1 MRKMDWKIVLLVA
14 FAALLG
20 SFGQLF
26 FKKGST
32 NLSFNI
38 ISFLTNWYLILGLC
52 LYGISTIIYVYALS
66 HGELSMLYPVIATSY
81 IWTCLLAVLILGER
95 MNLVN
100 WIGILFILLGVSLVV
115 R

>member
-1 MRKMDWKIVLLVA
+1 MEWKIILLVA

-20 SFGQLF
+20 SFGQLC
-26 FKKGST
+26 FKKGSA

-38 ISFLTNWYLILGLC
+38 TSLLTNWYLMLGLC
-52 LYGISTIIYVYALS
+52 LYGISTIIYIYALS
-66 HGELSMLYPVIATSY
+66 QGELSVLYPVIATSY

-100 WIGILFILLGVSLVV
+100 WIGILFILLGVGMVV